1 MRFHPLAIVGILL
14 VAGGIATLIHPQVL
28 MPGRTQEVSV
38 GTGKA
43 IIETRRV
50 VTFPWPFSV
59 LLIVAGAGQAFL
71 TCKVRHRV

>member
-1 MRFHPLAIVGILL
+1 MRFHPIAIVGILL
-14 VAGGIATLIHPQVL
+14 VAAGIATLIHPQVA
-28 MPGRTQEVSV
+28 MPGHKEEVQV

-43 IIETRRV
+43 IIETRRI